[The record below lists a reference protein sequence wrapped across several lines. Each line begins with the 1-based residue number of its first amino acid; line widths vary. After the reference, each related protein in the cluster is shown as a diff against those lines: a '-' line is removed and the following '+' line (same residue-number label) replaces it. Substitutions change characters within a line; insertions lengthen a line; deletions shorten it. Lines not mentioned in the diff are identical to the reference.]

1 MTPLSHDSGDTWSTE
16 AGRSRH
22 TPLMTRFSS
31 IALLAL
37 AAALPPSP
45 AVTLALAASP
55 AARPPQLGEIAPDF
69 TLADQNGKPV
79 RLSAARGG
87 KVVLVFYRGYW

>member
-1 MTPLSHDSGDTWSTE
+1 
-16 AGRSRH
+16 
-22 TPLMTRFSS
+22 MTRSAS
-31 IALLAL
+31 IA
-37 AAALPPSP
+37 
-45 AVTLALAASP
+45 TLALAAVLSYSP
-55 AARPPQLGEIAPDF
+55 AVTPVLAASRATRSPLAGEVAPDF